1 MRGSEPRLSALCSLG
16 KVQQN
21 GAGLFLQYFYF
32 AKGEAQGG
40 LGAKKSGSL
49 TIYCFSHFSLIFV
62 LLLLF
67 FFLIAL

>member
-21 GAGLFLQYFYF
+21 GTGLFLQYFYF
-32 AKGEAQGG
+32 AKGKAQGG

-49 TIYCFSHFSLIFV
+49 TVYCFSHISLIFV
-62 LLLLF
+62 LSFFLF
-67 FFLIAL
+67 FKIAL

>member
-21 GAGLFLQYFYF
+21 GTGLFLQYFYF
-32 AKGEAQGG
+32 AKGKAQGG

-49 TIYCFSHFSLIFV
+49 TVYCFSHFSLIFV
-62 LLLLF
+62 LSFFLF
-67 FFLIAL
+67 FKIAL